1 MKKILLIAAFF
12 VSTGVISSCTKENNV
27 TPVAKSLA
35 VDGQDDLSE
44 CGACLG
50 MGDGGVDRPTPPKK
64 P

>member
-12 VSTGVISSCTKENNV
+12 VSTGIISSCTKENNV
-27 TPVAKSLA
+27 TPVAKSLS
-35 VDGQDDLSE
+35 VESEDDLSE

-50 MGDGGVDRPTPPKK
+50 MGDGGVDRPTPKK